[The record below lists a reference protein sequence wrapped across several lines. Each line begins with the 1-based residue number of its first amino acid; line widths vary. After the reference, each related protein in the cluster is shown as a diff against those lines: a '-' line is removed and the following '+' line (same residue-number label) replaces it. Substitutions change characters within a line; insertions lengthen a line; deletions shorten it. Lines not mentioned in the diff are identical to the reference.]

1 MKRYTK
7 DNEIKYANR
16 IVVNKDGFNIYGPTE
31 EYILA
36 YSCMQLNI

>member
-16 IVVNKDGFNIYGPTE
+16 IVVNKDGMQIINSTKE
-31 EYILA
+31 QILA
-36 YSCMQLNI
+36 SD